1 MRLVALR
8 PLARRE
14 GTPRGE
20 ATLGCKRIARTRAA
34 ARTHK
39 LGDRMKEH
47 APEPETE
54 SIEELRWRLVR
65 RLADIN
71 EGWRVCE
78 QRVCRRA
85 RHCAVARARC
95 VAQLLTL
102 CSKLSSAPEP

>member
-1 MRLVALR
+1 MKK
-8 PLARRE
+8 LAS
-14 GTPRGE
+14 
-20 ATLGCKRIARTRAA
+20 
-34 ARTHK
+34 
-39 LGDRMKEH
+39 
-47 APEPETE
+47 EPEIE

-85 RHCAVARARC
+85 RHCAVASAPC

-102 CSKLSSAPEP
+102 CSKLSSAPEPEMIADLYKRLMAGALQESGENADG